1 VFSTFVRCARLTLV
15 ALVFVTSLLVI
26 LAAGV
31 AWLYGGEA
39 DEAIRFMEPEPMPE
53 PVPEPVPE
61 ASMSMPDRDR
71 ELEVL
76 RAVVGVSGANYF
88 GTEGHKSK
96 QFGVNLYVRPEPEA
110 ERQQIRVPCAA
121 DKPTQADAARVAK
134 RRVAAILGE
143 AAVETAE
150 RLVTERHTAGPSVER
165 NVNAVLG
172 ETQRLRA
179 VLRGAETRADAAER
193 AATRAE
199 AEAAEAVAAILRAP
213 EEARKA
219 AWLEV
224 EAAQAS
230 LDAHTKRQ
238 RVEQEAIAVKEP
250 EWRSR
255 PYAAYDTVQKWIDRE
270 GELWKRRRVKYCIVC
285 TCPVHEMRR
294 RTCKNG

>member
-1 VFSTFVRCARLTLV
+1 MHLPPARACCALLVRIAVQHAGSVGSVFSKLVRCALLTLV
-15 ALVFVTSLLVI
+15 ALVFITSLLVI

-76 RAVVGVSGANYF
+76 RAVVGVSGASYF

-96 QFGVNLYVRPEPEA
+96 QFGVNMYVRPEPEA

-150 RLVTERHTAGPSVER
+150 RLVTERHTAGCE
-165 NVNAVLG
+165 G
-172 ETQRLRA
+172 
-179 VLRGAETRADAAER
+179 G
-193 AATRAE
+193 
-199 AEAAEAVAAILRAP
+199 
-213 EEARKA
+213 RKA
-219 AWLEV
+219 CGQLVGGAWRDGQP
-224 EAAQAS
+224 ARAQAGR
-230 LDAHTKRQ
+230 DEP
-238 RVEQEAIAVKEP
+238 VQEEESQEEDDPQEEGLTAAAAASV
-250 EWRSR
+250 R
-255 PYAAYDTVQKWIDRE
+255 PKAAPPP
-270 GELWKRRRVKYCIVC
+270 G
-285 TCPVHEMRR
+285 
-294 RTCKNG
+294 